1 MGQQETIQT
10 KRKLE
15 VKPRIDEL
23 VTHIYF
29 GINLLVFCYYLV
41 INYVREM
48 KIPIYNLVLTCAMI
62 IKIRN

>member
-23 VTHIYF
+23 VTHIF
-29 GINLLVFCYYLV
+29 WNKFINILLLFSYQLCKGDEDSY
-41 INYVREM
+41 
-48 KIPIYNLVLTCAMI
+48 I
-62 IKIRN
+62 ILY

>member
-48 KIPIYNLVLTCAMI
+48 KIPI
-62 IKIRN
+62 

>member
-15 VKPRIDEL
+15 VKPRINEL

-29 GINLLVFCYYLV
+29 GINLLVFYYYLV

-48 KIPIYNLVLTCAMI
+48 KIPI
-62 IKIRN
+62 